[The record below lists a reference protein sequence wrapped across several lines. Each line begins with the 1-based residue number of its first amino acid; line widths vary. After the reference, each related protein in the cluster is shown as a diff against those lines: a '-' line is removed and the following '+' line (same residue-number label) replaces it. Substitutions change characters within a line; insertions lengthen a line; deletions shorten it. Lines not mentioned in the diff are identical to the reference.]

1 MREKVVVLLLLTAT
15 VAARTAL
22 PAQSPAP
29 VRLSFAEA
37 VARATGAAPAVELAG
52 WRTDEARARVRQ
64 ARAYILPS
72 LSAGAGWVN
81 RSLNRRSFGIEFPTT
96 PGSPPSSDLVGPF
109 DNADARLRVSQTVF
123 DWSGRGRLVA
133 ARAQLESA
141 EADGGAAAE
150 AAAQGAALAYLR
162 MLRGRALV
170 AARAADSALAAEL
183 VSLARAQRD
192 AGVSAGIDLTR
203 AQTQLTAAAGALVV
217 ARNQEQRA
225 KIDLGRVL
233 GLDPATPLDPSDTL
247 AAALPRVDVP
257 AERGAAVALGVA
269 RRADLA
275 AEIARGT
282 AARRMAAAIRAER
295 LPRLDIAADYGANGP
310 SFGDAI
316 ATRQVAVQVTLPILD
331 GFRRE
336 GRLAEND
343 ALARGAETRVRDL
356 RQQIAADVDAARLDV
371 SSGAALEAI
380 AAQALTLAR
389 QEVAEARERF
399 AAGVAGNIELI
410 TAQQS
415 LLHARDADIDAR
427 FAAAAARVA
436 LARAAGVARTL
447 R

>member
-1 MREKVVVLLLLTAT
+1 MRETVVVLLLLAAP
-15 VAARTAL
+15 VAARPAL
-22 PAQSPAP
+22 AAQSPAP
-29 VRLSFAEA
+29 VRLSFGEA

-52 WRTDEARARVRQ
+52 LRADEARARVRQ

-72 LSAGAGWVN
+72 LSASAAWLN
-81 RSLNRRSFGIEFPTT
+81 RSLNRQSFGIPFP
-96 PGSPPSSDLVGPF
+96 GPPQPDLVGPF
-109 DNADARLRVSQTVF
+109 DNADARLRVSQALF

-133 ARAQLESA
+133 ARAQVESA

-162 MLRGRALV
+162 AVRGRAQV
-170 AARAADSALAAEL
+170 AARVADSALAAEL
-183 VSLARAQRD
+183 VALARAQRD
-192 AGVSAGIDLTR
+192 AGVSAGIDVTR
-203 AQTQLTAAAGALVV
+203 AQTQLAAATGALVV

-233 GLDPATPLDPSDTL
+233 GLDPAIPLEPSDTL
-247 AAALPRVDVP
+247 TAALPRAEVP
-257 AERGAAVALGVA
+257 AERAAAVALGVA

-275 AEIARGT
+275 AEIARGA
-282 AARRMAAAIRAER
+282 AARQMAAAIRAER
-295 LPRLDIAADYGANGP
+295 LPRLDVAADYGANGP

-316 ATRQVAVQVTLPILD
+316 ATRQIAVQVTVPLLD

-343 ALARGAETRVRDL
+343 ALARGAETRARDL
-356 RQQIAADVDAARLDV
+356 RQQIAADVDAALLDV
-371 SSGAALEAI
+371 GSAAALETI
-380 AAQALTLAR
+380 AAQTLTLAR
-389 QEVAEARERF
+389 DEVGQARERF
-399 AAGVAGNIELI
+399 AAGVAGNIEVI

-415 LLHARDADIDAR
+415 LIRARDADIDAR

-436 LARAAGVARTL
+436 LARAVGVARTI